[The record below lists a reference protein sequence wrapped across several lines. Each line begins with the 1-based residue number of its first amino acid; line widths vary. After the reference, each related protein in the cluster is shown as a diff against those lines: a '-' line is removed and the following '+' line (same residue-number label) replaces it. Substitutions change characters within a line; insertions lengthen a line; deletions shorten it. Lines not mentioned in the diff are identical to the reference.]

1 MDLADI
7 RQAIDGIDTTLL
19 NSFVERMDIATEV
32 AKSKIEMG
40 KAVFDPAR
48 ERSKLNNL
56 ASRAPERYEAQT
68 ITLFR
73 LLMSMSKA
81 EQQRYINELRGITVS
96 QKAHATAAACD
107 TPFPQTA
114 TVACQGVEG
123 AYSQIAACKLFDVP
137 DIAFFETFEGVM
149 RAVRDGFCE
158 FGVLPIEN
166 STAGSVNAVYD
177 LLAQFDFHIVRSLR
191 LKIDHNLLVKP
202 GTKLADVREV
212 YSHGQAIAQCAS
224 FIESHDLHATKYPN
238 TAMSAEMVASSGRTD
253 VAAIASRSCA
263 TLYGLEVLESNI
275 QDSDNNYTRFVVISR
290 EPRVYPGANRTS
302 LMIDRKSTRLNS
314 SHVKRSRMPSSA

>member
-73 LLMSMSKA
+73 LLMSMSKV
-81 EQQRYINELRGITVS
+81 EQQRYINELKGITVS
-96 QKAHATAAACD
+96 QKAHATAAAFN

-177 LLAQFDFHIVRSLR
+177 LLAQYDFYILR
-191 LKIDHNLLVKP
+191 LL
-202 GTKLADVREV
+202 R
-212 YSHGQAIAQCAS
+212 
-224 FIESHDLHATKYPN
+224 
-238 TAMSAEMVASSGRTD
+238 
-253 VAAIASRSCA
+253 
-263 TLYGLEVLESNI
+263 
-275 QDSDNNYTRFVVISR
+275 
-290 EPRVYPGANRTS
+290 
-302 LMIDRKSTRLNS
+302 LMIDLFFNS
-314 SHVKRSRMPSSA
+314 AM

>member
-7 RQAIDGIDTTLL
+7 RQTIDGIDTTLL
-19 NSFVERMDIATEV
+19 NSFIERMDIATEV
-32 AKSKIEMG
+32 AKSKIKMG

-81 EQQRYINELRGITVS
+81 EQQRYINELKGITVS
-96 QKAHATAAACD
+96 QKAHATAAASD

-202 GTKLADVREV
+202 GTKLADIREV
-212 YSHGQAIAQCAS
+212 YSHGQAIAQCAG
-224 FIESHDLHATKYPN
+224 FIESHGLHATKYPN
-238 TAMSAEMVASSGRTD
+238 TAMSAEMVAQLRAHRRRRHRLAQLCHAVWPRGAGAQYPRLGQQLHALCRHQPR
-253 VAAIASRSCA
+253 AAR
-263 TLYGLEVLESNI
+263 L
-275 QDSDNNYTRFVVISR
+275 
-290 EPRVYPGANRTS
+290 PRR
-302 LMIDRKSTRLNS
+302 
-314 SHVKRSRMPSSA
+314 